1 MGRLHLTALRVSL
14 LVTLGLLVLY
24 LATGQTSL
32 MRNVETKLL
41 DLRLRLRGAQHPKVP
56 IALILIDDKSI
67 TELGRWPWSR
77 HHFAT
82 VVRQLATAGA
92 RVIAFDLLFSEPEA
106 YPTRHALQALRTA
119 FEALDLPEQSSALQ
133 EFHKTL
139 VTLAESEDPDT
150 TLATALREAR
160 HTLLAF
166 SFETA
171 ASGQHSALA
180 TIAPPPFVRAAAYRA
195 LQGAGPEPPILPLSA
210 GKLLLPIAPL
220 AQAAQSIGHVQIAF
234 DTDGTP
240 RYEYPVVPYQDAYYP
255 SLALQALRLYL
266 GLALE
271 EIQVRFGVGIQ
282 LGAVFVPTDEAM
294 RLLINYYGP
303 AGTFPTYSFVDV
315 LHNRLPETAFRDTIV
330 LIGAAATGLGDTF
343 VTPFSLV
350 LPGIERHATV
360 IANALRGDALQRRDT
375 TVLLDLG
382 AMAVLGLV
390 IGWLGAVLP
399 WSWGMLVTLILGA
412 GYAVLNGLVVAWGGL
427 WLNLLFPLLTV
438 VGNYGAMTSYNFL
451 TEARQRRLL
460 RRAFQH
466 YLHPTVVEQVSQ
478 HPELLALGGEQR
490 ELTVLFSDIRGFSTF
505 AEQLAPEVLVQL
517 LHEYFNAMTQA
528 VVAED
533 GLVDKYI
540 GDAIMAVYGAPLPMP
555 DHAYHAC
562 HTALRMLDALREL
575 QPRWQARG
583 FPVIHIGV
591 GINSGTMIVGNMGS
605 DLRFSYT
612 VMGDEV
618 NLGARLEGVTKEYG
632 TSIIISEATWEPIKD
647 RLATRE
653 LDIIRVKG
661 KDQPTR
667 IFEVLSMLPL
677 APPQAKLVQR
687 FAEGLQAYRARRWGK
702 ALSLFQAAL
711 QEVPNDY
718 PSQLYMQRCQEFQV
732 TPPHDDWDGVYMMQT
747 K

>member
-1 MGRLHLTALRVSL
+1 MFAACLVAMGLIPIDRVVTAQGKVVSREPL
-14 LVTLGLLVLY
+14 LVVQPLETSVVRSIDVTEGQGVHTGDVL
-24 LATGQTSL
+24 T
-32 MRNVETKLL
+32 
-41 DLRLRLRGAQHPKVP
+41 RLRKY
-56 IALILIDDKSI
+56 
-67 TELGRWPWSR
+67 
-77 HHFAT
+77 
-82 VVRQLATAGA
+82 
-92 RVIAFDLLFSEPEA
+92 FD
-106 YPTRHALQALRTA
+106 R
-119 FEALDLPEQSSALQ
+119 
-133 EFHKTL
+133 
-139 VTLAESEDPDT
+139 
-150 TLATALREAR
+150 
-160 HTLLAF
+160 
-166 SFETA
+166 
-171 ASGQHSALA
+171 
-180 TIAPPPFVRAAAYRA
+180 
-195 LQGAGPEPPILPLSA
+195 
-210 GKLLLPIAPL
+210 
-220 AQAAQSIGHVQIAF
+220 IGHVQIAF

-240 RYEYPVVPYQDAYYP
+240 RYEYPVVSYQDAYYP

-303 AGTFPTYSFVDV
+303 VGTFPTYSFVDV

-466 YLHPTVVEQVSQ
+466 YLHPAVVEQVSQ

-528 VVAED
+528 VVTED